1 MDEAT
6 LREYY
11 AGQLLASLD
20 ADFLE
25 NSSTAAIAEYCFAAA
40 DAMVARAYLL
50 RQERGQQQHEPVG
63 FVPPV
68 PF

>member
-50 RQERGQQQHEPVG
+50 RQERGQQHEPVV

>member
-11 AGQLLASLD
+11 AGQLLAGLD

-25 NSSTAAIAEYCFAAA
+25 NSSARALAEYCFAVA

>member
-11 AGQLLASLD
+11 AGQLLAGLD
-20 ADFLE
+20 QGFLE
-25 NSSTAAIAEYCFAAA
+25 NSSAVQIAEYCFEVA
-40 DAMVARAYLL
+40 DAMSAKAYTL
-50 RQERGQQQHEPVG
+50 RRERGQEYEPVG

>member
-11 AGQLLASLD
+11 AGQLLAGLD
-20 ADFLE
+20 EDFLAH
-25 NSSTAAIAEYCFAAA
+25 SSAAQIAEYCFEVA
-40 DAMVARAYLL
+40 DAMVAKAYLL
-50 RQERGQQQHEPVG
+50 RQERGQHEPVV

>member
-11 AGQLLASLD
+11 AGQMLAGID
-20 ADFLE
+20 AAFLA
-25 NSSTAAIAEYCFAAA
+25 NNSTATIAEYCFEVA

-50 RQERGQQQHEPVG
+50 RQERGQHEPVV

>member
-11 AGQLLASLD
+11 AGQLLAGLD
-20 ADFLE
+20 VEFLVD
-25 NSSTAAIAEYCFAAA
+25 SSTATIAEYCFAVA

-50 RQERGQQQHEPVG
+50 RQERGQQHEPVV